1 LRITWLFDIKNSEEV
16 AVTGVSATEPG
27 WTDTACETTF
37 NALTNFHLD
46 ALDNAMLAFLTAANQ
61 GLAMAH
67 WGRYTGV
74 KVAAIGADGKYI
86 TDPIL
91 KMRDVPQIGTQL
103 GPLPQT
109 TVCLSLRALTSIG
122 PATKG
127 RMYIPY
133 STVISWDDT
142 IAPRM
147 LPAYAQNIANRG
159 AELIG
164 SVNNALEDVP
174 VGRSAACSI
183 LQTTPAGSTKPPVSQ
198 LIHDVLVGDIVDT
211 QRKRRN
217 RLQEIYSSAAVDF
230 GRAAAADSAG
240 PAVE

>member
-1 LRITWLFDIKNSEEV
+1 MPHLRLTWLFDIKNTEEV
-16 AVTGVSATEPG
+16 AVTGVSATEPN
-27 WTDTACETTF
+27 WTDEVCETTF

-46 ALDNAMLAFLTAANQ
+46 ALDTAMEVFLTAVNQ
-61 GLAMAH
+61 GLCMAH
-67 WGRYTGV
+67 WARYTGV

-91 KMRDVPQIGTQL
+91 KMREAPVIGTQL
-103 GPLPQT
+103 GPLPQS
-109 TVCLSLRALTSIG
+109 TVCLSLRASTSIG

-133 STVISWDDT
+133 SSVISWDDT

-147 LPAYAQNIANRG
+147 LPAYTQNIANRG
-159 AELIG
+159 ADLIG

-174 VGRSAACSI
+174 VGRSATCSI
-183 LQTTPAGSTKPPVSQ
+183 LQTTPAGSTKVPVHQ
-198 LIHDVLVGDIVDT
+198 HVHDVLVGDIIDT

-217 RLQEIYSSAAVDF
+217 RLQEIYSSAPIDF
-230 GRAAAADSAG
+230 G
-240 PAVE
+240 